1 MQDCN
6 IKNVYIDKLDEIIN
20 KYNKMKPVDGEGSTY
35 IDFDVESIDKNPKFE
50 VDDHVRIT

>member
-6 IKNVYIDKLDEIIN
+6 IKNMYIDKLDEIIN
-20 KYNKMKPVDGEGSTY
+20 KYNKMKPVDGKGSTY

-50 VDDHVRIT
+50 VDDHVRK